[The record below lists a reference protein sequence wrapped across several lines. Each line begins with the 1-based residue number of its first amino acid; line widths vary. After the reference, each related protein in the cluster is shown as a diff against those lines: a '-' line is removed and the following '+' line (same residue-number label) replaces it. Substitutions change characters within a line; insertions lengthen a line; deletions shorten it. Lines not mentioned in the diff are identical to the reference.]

1 MPKMLKRIREA
12 AFARLAPP
20 KLYVR
25 RAYRR
30 KTGKDLDLANPKDFS
45 EKIQWLKLFYRSPLL
60 NTLVDKYAV
69 KSHIAARVG
78 SEFCI
83 PTAAVFDKADDIMLS
98 ALPDALA
105 LKATHASGWNI
116 IEKDK
121 TKLDE
126 REVQSYF
133 RFFLRKNYYSY
144 SKESAYR
151 NVTPRVICEPL
162 LFDDSGDIPMD
173 YKVFCFAG
181 RALYTQVDH
190 DRFTNHTRAFYDRS
204 WNKMEFSIGYPV
216 SDVLLA
222 RPLEFDRML
231 DASEKLARDLPFV
244 RVDFL
249 LAGNRPYIN
258 ELTLY
263 PGNGMEKF
271 THDEWDRKLGDLVEL
286 DGLDTSAKSPP

>member
-1 MPKMLKRIREA
+1 MPKVLKRVFEA
-12 AFARLAPP
+12 ALAKFAPP
-20 KLYVR
+20 ELYVR
-25 RAYRR
+25 RAYRLR
-30 KTGKDLDLANPKDFS
+30 TGKALDLANPKDFS

-60 NTLVDKYAV
+60 STLVDKYAV
-69 KSHIAARVG
+69 KSYIAACIG
-78 SEFCI
+78 SEYCV

-98 ALPDALA
+98 TLPDALA
-105 LKATHASGWNI
+105 LKATHGSGWNI

-126 REVQSYF
+126 RAVRDYF
-133 RFFLRKNYYSY
+133 RFFLRKNYYLY
-144 SKESAYR
+144 SKEYAYR

-162 LFDDSGDIPMD
+162 LFDDNGDIPMD

-181 RALYTQVDH
+181 RALFTQVDH

-204 WNKMEFSIGYPV
+204 WNKMKFSIGFPE
-216 SDVLLA
+216 SNVLLP
-222 RPLEFDRML
+222 RPLEFDRMVNV
-231 DASEKLARDLPFV
+231 SEKLARDLPFV

-271 THDEWDRKLGDLVEL
+271 THAEWDRKLGDLVEL
-286 DGLDTSAKSPP
+286 DDLGTSAKGPQ

>member
-1 MPKMLKRIREA
+1 MRSRA
-12 AFARLAPP
+12 TSPP
-20 KLYVR
+20 VSDPNSVFLQR
-25 RAYRR
+25 
-30 KTGKDLDLANPKDFS
+30 
-45 EKIQWLKLFYRSPLL
+45 
-60 NTLVDKYAV
+60 
-69 KSHIAARVG
+69 
-78 SEFCI
+78 
-83 PTAAVFDKADDIMLS
+83 AVFDKADDIKLS

-105 LKATHASGWNI
+105 LKATHASGCII

-133 RFFLRKNYYSY
+133 RLFLRKNYYTY
-144 SKESAYR
+144 SKEYAYR
-151 NVTPRVICEPL
+151 KVTPRVICEPL
-162 LFDDSGDIPMD
+162 LLDETGDIPMD

-181 RALYTQVDH
+181 AVHYIQVDH

-222 RPLEFDRML
+222 RPVEFDRML
-231 DASEKLARDLPFV
+231 DASENLARDLPFV

-249 LAGNRPYIN
+249 LARNRPYIN

-263 PGNGMEKF
+263 PGNGMERF
-271 THDEWDRKLGDLVEL
+271 THEEWDRKLGDLIEI
-286 DGLDTSAKSPP
+286 DGLGASAKSPS

>member
-1 MPKMLKRIREA
+1 MLKRFFEA

-20 KLYVR
+20 NLYVR

-30 KTGKDLDLANPKDFS
+30 KTGKDLDLANPKDFC
-45 EKIQWLKLFYRSPLL
+45 EKIQWLKLFYKSPLL

-69 KSHIAARVG
+69 KSYIADRVG

-83 PTAAVFDKADDIMLS
+83 PTAAVFDKADDIKLS
-98 ALPDALA
+98 ALPNALA

-133 RFFLRKNYYSY
+133 KFFLRKNYYTY
-144 SKESAYR
+144 SKEYAYK
-151 NVTPRVICEPL
+151 NVTPRVICERL
-162 LFDDSGDIPMD
+162 LLDDTGDIPMD

-181 RALYTQVDH
+181 AVHFIQVDH
-190 DRFTNHTRAFYDRS
+190 DRFTNHTRAFYDRT
-204 WNKMEFSIGYPV
+204 WNKMDFSIGYPV

-222 RPLEFDRML
+222 RPSEFDRML
-231 DASEKLARDLPFV
+231 KVSENLARDLPFV

-249 LAGNRPYIN
+249 LARDRPYIN

-271 THDEWDRKLGDLVEL
+271 TNEKWDRKLGDLIRI
-286 DGLDTSAKSPP
+286 DGLDAPARRL